1 MIIRS
6 RSDLGYRLTQSFSRN
21 ESKFYRPEV
30 VWTADKNNW
39 PGDWEGRTILALV
52 SLAKATGK
60 EPSYLEGILD
70 LLPYKLNAN
79 GYMGEI
85 YPNGAISEQQLAGNS
100 WMLRGLIEYT
110 TWKKT
115 NKLLPI
121 IERMVKNLYVPVIAE
136 LDNYFVDEYEKD
148 GTYSGTIIASRGKWL
163 LSTDT
168 GCAFISTDGIS
179 QAYELLGWEELKTYV
194 LKMREKFITADL
206 YGGKFQTHASLSCSR
221 GFLRMYNLTGER
233 KLLDTAITTF
243 NLYTSKGMTE
253 NYSNCNR
260 FNVAVWTEPCCM
272 VDSYMCCIELY
283 KITKEPKYLDLAQ
296 KIYFNSLSHSQLP
309 NGGMGL
315 ETCVGHHNSSALGY
329 NRNKQTNKIYEAY
342 WCCTM
347 RGGDGFA
354 YVSQNQCLKS
364 NENTYTY
371 VNFFDN
377 TLFDDEIIIDE
388 KTQYPACGKTIFS
401 IFNPLEKTITLQ
413 LFVPLYAKTV
423 ILNGEKIAVKD
434 HFVTFA
440 TAKQKCEITLE
451 FDVPL
456 LKVDCS
462 VLLGYHKFM
471 HGNVLLGTTENVDK
485 VNNLTYVSE
494 FEYVDSNGIK
504 FDRVGNTI
512 YKEME
517 EIDSADL
524 RVLFLS

>member
-1 MIIRS
+1 
-6 RSDLGYRLTQSFSRN
+6 
-21 ESKFYRPEV
+21 
-30 VWTADKNNW
+30 
-39 PGDWEGRTILALV
+39 
-52 SLAKATGK
+52 
-60 EPSYLEGILD
+60 
-70 LLPYKLNAN
+70 
-79 GYMGEI
+79 
-85 YPNGAISEQQLAGNS
+85 
-100 WMLRGLIEYT
+100 
-110 TWKKT
+110 
-115 NKLLPI
+115 
-121 IERMVKNLYVPVIAE
+121 
-136 LDNYFVDEYEKD
+136 
-148 GTYSGTIIASRGKWL
+148 
-163 LSTDT
+163 
-168 GCAFISTDGIS
+168 
-179 QAYELLGWEELKTYV
+179 
-194 LKMREKFITADL
+194 
-206 YGGKFQTHASLSCSR
+206 
-221 GFLRMYNLTGER
+221 
-233 KLLDTAITTF
+233 
-243 NLYTSKGMTE
+243 
-253 NYSNCNR
+253 
-260 FNVAVWTEPCCM
+260 
-272 VDSYMCCIELY
+272 
-283 KITKEPKYLDLAQ
+283 
-296 KIYFNSLSHSQLP
+296 
-309 NGGMGL
+309 
-315 ETCVGHHNSSALGY
+315 
-329 NRNKQTNKIYEAY
+329 
-342 WCCTM
+342 M

-401 IFNPLEKTITLQ
+401 IFNPLEKNITLQ

-440 TAKQKCEITLE
+440 TAKQECEITLE